1 MIRVVIDT
9 NVLVSGVLTPRGHE
23 AAVLDLIADGVL
35 TWSLSEPILQEYRR
49 VLLDKLHFDPAQ
61 AQWYF
66 GLQFPVR
73 VDNGPRSATRGS
85 RADEGVRPTLAGSS
99 IVKK

>member
-1 MIRVVIDT
+1 VKRFGWNGEKAGQSLSWMIRVVIDT
-9 NVLVSGVLTPRGHE
+9 NVLVSGILTPRGHE

-66 GLQFPVR
+66 DLV
-73 VDNGPRSATRGS
+73 
-85 RADEGVRPTLAGSS
+85 SS
-99 IVKK
+99 SP